1 MTDKHT
7 AFAKRVKRQVSGKFR
22 ECFVVTN
29 LGFENLVKADLAA
42 LPLSNPILK
51 ILKIQPGGISFH
63 GKLADLMLAN
73 LHLRMATRI
82 LMRLDTFKA
91 ENFFEL
97 GRKLSAIP
105 WELFLYRNQHV
116 TVNVTSHHSR
126 LYHSQAVAQRI
137 DQSIADRQT
146 AMMPGATKLSDQQLF
161 IRILKNRLTLSL
173 NSSGESLYKRGLK
186 PHGGLAPLRETF
198 ATAILKMA
206 GYHQDKPLLDPMCGA
221 GSFSLEAAMMVK
233 NMAPGL
239 HRKFAFRG
247 WPAFQPKRWR
257 YLLNEAQSAVIQ
269 RDHPTIF
276 ASDNSQKAT
285 NTLLDCVKK
294 HHLKDA
300 VEVQNKNFFDLK
312 PKDWTRHK
320 GLVVINPPYGIRLKE
335 GSNIPLFFSELVDKL
350 RSDYKGWQVALLVP
364 QHAANSV
371 RPLALKTYRLIHG
384 GLKVLLFYGRI

>member
-1 MTDKHT
+1 MTGKHT
-7 AFAKRVKRQVSGKFR
+7 AFAKRVKRQVRGKFR
-22 ECFVVTN
+22 ECFVVTT
-29 LGFENLVKADLAA
+29 LGFEKLVKADLTT
-42 LPLSNPILK
+42 LSLSNP
-51 ILKIQPGGISFH
+51 ILKIQPGGICFH
-63 GKLADLMLAN
+63 GKFADLMLAN

-91 ENFFEL
+91 ESLFEL

-137 DQSIADRQT
+137 HRSISDRQT
-146 AMMPGATKLSDQQLF
+146 TMMPYTNNLSDQQLF

-186 PHGGLAPLRETF
+186 HHGGLAPLRETF
-198 ATAILKMA
+198 AAAILKMA
-206 GYHQDKPLLDPMCGA
+206 GYHQDKPLLDPMCGT

-239 HRKFAFRG
+239 HRQFAFSS

-257 YLLNEAQSAVIQ
+257 YLLDQAQSAVVQ
-269 RDHPTIF
+269 RNHPTIF
-276 ASDNSQKAT
+276 ASDNSQNAT
-285 NTLLDCVKK
+285 NTLLDCIKK
-294 HHLKDA
+294 HNLKDA
-300 VEVQNKNFFDLK
+300 IEVQNKNFFDLK
-312 PKDWTRHK
+312 PKHWTPHK
-320 GLVVINPPYGIRLKE
+320 GLVVINPPYGIRLKK
-335 GSNIPLFFSELVDKL
+335 GSNINLFFSELVNKL
-350 RSDYKGWQVALLVP
+350 TSDYMGWQVALLVP
-364 QHAANSV
+364 QHAAKSV
-371 RPLALKTYRLIHG
+371 RPLALKSYRLTHG

>member
-1 MTDKHT
+1 LTGKHT
-7 AFAKRVKRQVSGKFR
+7 AFVKRVKRQVSGKPR
-22 ECFVVTN
+22 ECFAVTN
-29 LGFENLVKADLAA
+29 LGFEKLVKADLAA

-51 ILKIQPGGISFH
+51 IQPGGICFH

-91 ENFFEL
+91 ESFFEL
-97 GRKLSAIP
+97 SRKLSTIP

-126 LYHSQAVAQRI
+126 LYHSHAVAQRI
-137 DQSIADRQT
+137 HQSIADRQT
-146 AMMPGATKLSDQQLF
+146 AMMPGATNLSDQQLF

-186 PHGGLAPLRETF
+186 HHGGLAPLRETF
-198 ATAILKMA
+198 AAAILKMA
-206 GYHQDKPLLDPMCGA
+206 GYHQDKPLIDPMCGS

-233 NMAPGL
+233 NIAPGL
-239 HRKFAFRG
+239 HRQFAFSR

-257 YLLNEAQSAVIQ
+257 FLLNEAQSAVVH
-269 RDHPTIF
+269 RNHPTIF
-276 ASDNSQKAT
+276 ASDNSRKAT
-285 NTLLDCVKK
+285 NTLSDCIKK

-300 VEVQNKNFFDLK
+300 IEVQNKNFFDLK
-312 PKDWTRHK
+312 PKHWTRHK
-320 GLVVINPPYGIRLKE
+320 GMVVINPPYGFRMKE
-335 GSNIPLFFSELVDKL
+335 GSNIHLFFSELVDKL
-350 RSDYKGWQVALLVP
+350 SSDYKGWQVALLVP
-364 QHAANSV
+364 QHAAKNV
-371 RPLALKTYRLIHG
+371 RSLTLKTYRLTHG